1 MHVLDL
7 FAETSLEEEAAFL
20 AKQSMKEAAGVGVVK
35 GGKDPRYMTATMG
48 NQNDVT
54 GSTLGK
60 EMKAYFPTK
69 PPKIQHQKQ
78 IKNSVAETADVTD
91 YNPPSQGGTR
101 RELVAKYHQTK
112 DPKDAEAARRAGAT
126 QQELQGVAEGLWF
139 RTTYGWAGGEK
150 PGGGKYKHP
159 ETVAAERRAKL
170 AAKKKAEQAAKF
182 GKSDAEPGVAEEGYR
197 SRHAWLN
204 HGVTTKWPSAKI
216 RRVKINGQRIDQA
229 LVHNVVVGE
238 WNLASK
244 TGFVNSPANTP
255 ELAEQQAGNAAFSP
269 EEIAAINQYLDDE
282 ISFIELR
289 RGYPGVIR
297 KAARHFGTGST
308 RGFQGEMDFYDRM
321 VQARDEGDIA
331 KQGVAEGA
339 IPEDM
344 FRTKAEVENP
354 VDSVKLDIPL
364 LIRIME
370 YAREDAK
377 TDLDLHDIA
386 ERLISISRSGNTL
399 SMRDYDRIVGKEA
412 RPMLTNRH

>member
-126 QQELQGVAEGLWF
+126 QQELQGVAEGKWF

-182 GKSDAEPGVAEEGYR
+182 GKSDAEPGVAEGLGGGYP
-197 SRHAWLN
+197 A
-204 HGVTTKWPSAKI
+204 TPKYK
-216 RRVKINGQRIDQA
+216 
-229 LVHNVVVGE
+229 VGD
-238 WNLASK
+238 
-244 TGFVNSPANTP
+244 TVCV
-255 ELAEQQAGNAAFSP
+255 
-269 EEIAAINQYLDDE
+269 
-282 ISFIELR
+282 
-289 RGYPGVIR
+289 RGYQGVGKIAFIKSRSDVGVIFSEPEKGLR
-297 KAARHFGTGST
+297 VRTTIDKLLP
-308 RGFQGEMDFYDRM
+308 
-321 VQARDEGDIA
+321 
-331 KQGVAEGA
+331 KQGVAEGT